1 MINLIYVLINYVLSF
16 FKRVVKWGLGGGGE
30 VKLIMFINRDFNR
43 GFKLELIIKMIYFR
57 IMSIFFGEK

>member
-1 MINLIYVLINYVLSF
+1 MLVLKLYYIM
-16 FKRVVKWGLGGGGE
+16 VKWRLGGGGK

-57 IMSIFFGEK
+57 IMSIFFEEK

>member
-1 MINLIYVLINYVLSF
+1 MLVLELYYIM
-16 FKRVVKWGLGGGGE
+16 KKWRLGGGGGGK